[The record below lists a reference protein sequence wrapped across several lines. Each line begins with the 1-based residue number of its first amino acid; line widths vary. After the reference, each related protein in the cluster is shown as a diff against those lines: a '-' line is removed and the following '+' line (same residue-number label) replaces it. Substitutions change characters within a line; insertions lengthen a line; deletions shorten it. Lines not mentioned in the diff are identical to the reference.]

1 LWAFDEA
8 VARYTVFAG
17 DLKPCR
23 RSLTQVRWYFMK
35 PVRVLVIGAGSRGT
49 AYSRYIQQHP
59 GDAIV
64 VGVADPSEFHRSRI
78 AEMFDIPIGNVW
90 DDWSGAADKPRLAD
104 AAIIATP
111 DSLHVDPA
119 IALAGK
125 GYHILLEKPMAPTEA
140 DCRRIIQAVENRG
153 DIHFAV
159 CHVMRYTRYTQMLK
173 GIVDSGRIGQVV
185 NIQHIEPVGYWHQAH
200 SFVRGNWRNESES
213 ASMLL
218 AKSCHDIDW
227 LRYIIGQPPL
237 RVSSF
242 GSLFHFRKANQP
254 EGAADRC
261 LDCDVEAACPYSARK
276 IYMGMLEKGRTGWP
290 LDVLAGEVNAETITE
305 ALRTGPYGRCVYACD
320 NDVVDHQ
327 VVNMEFAGGR
337 TASFTM
343 TAFNM
348 AGGRKTRIHGTH
360 GEIYGDGRSITVTDF
375 LTDDSETIDTA
386 ATDAGDTGGHGGGD
400 DRIMAAFLAAVADD
414 DPSTI
419 LSGPGEALD
428 THLAV
433 FAAERARRNG
443 SVETVSA

>member
-1 LWAFDEA
+1 M
-8 VARYTVFAG
+8 FA
-17 DLKPCR
+17 
-23 RSLTQVRWYFMK
+23 
-35 PVRVLVIGAGSRGT
+35 I
-49 AYSRYIQQHP
+49 
-59 GDAIV
+59 
-64 VGVADPSEFHRSRI
+64 PSE
-78 AEMFDIPIGNVW
+78 NVW
-90 DDWSGAADKPRLAD
+90 DDWSGAADEPRLAD

-111 DSLHVDPA
+111 DAMHTAPTV
-119 IALAGK
+119 ALAEK

-140 DCRRIIQAVENRG
+140 DCRRIIQAVEDRG

-159 CHVMRYTRYTQMLK
+159 CHVMRYTRYTRILK
-173 GIVDSGRIGQVV
+173 GIIDSGRIGEVV
-185 NIQHIEPVGYWHQAH
+185 NVQHIEPVGYWHQAH

-213 ASMLL
+213 SPMLL

-227 LRYIIGQPPL
+227 LRYIIGAPFV

-261 LDCDVEAACPYSARK
+261 LDCDVETVCPYSAPK
-276 IYMGMLEKGRTGWP
+276 IYMGMLDEGRTDWP

-327 VVNMEFAGGR
+327 VVTMEFDGGA

-343 TAFNM
+343 TAFNL
-348 AGGRKTRIHGTH
+348 AGGRKTRIHGTR
-360 GEIYGDGRSITVTDF
+360 GEIYGDGRDITVTDF
-375 LTDDSETIDTA
+375 LTDDSETIDTV
-386 ATDAGDTGGHGGGD
+386 ATDATISGGHGGGD

-419 LSGPGEALD
+419 LSGPGETLE

-433 FAAERARRNG
+433 FAAERARRDG
-443 SVETVSA
+443 TVETVLA

>member
-1 LWAFDEA
+1 MAEMMP
-8 VARYTVFAG
+8 VTV
-17 DLKPCR
+17 LI
-23 RSLTQVRWYFMK
+23 
-35 PVRVLVIGAGSRGT
+35 IGAGSRGT
-49 AYSRYIQQHP
+49 AYSQYIDRHRD
-59 GDAIV
+59 DAVV
-64 VGVADPSEFHRSRI
+64 VGVIEPNEFRRERI
-78 AEMFDIPIGNVW
+78 AEMFSLPGENTW
-90 DDWSGAADKPRLAD
+90 ADWTEAVSKPRLAD

-111 DSLHVDPA
+111 DAMHAAPA

-125 GYHILLEKPMAPTEA
+125 GYHILLEKPMAPNEA
-140 DCRRIIQAVENRG
+140 DCRRIIQAIEDRG

-173 GIVDSGRIGQVV
+173 GIIDSGRIGEVV
-185 NIQHIEPVGYWHQAH
+185 NVQHIEPVGYWHQAH
-200 SFVRGNWRNESES
+200 SFVRGNWRNESGS
-213 ASMLL
+213 APMLL

-227 LRYIIGQPPL
+227 LRYIVGAPCV

-254 EGAADRC
+254 QGAADRC
-261 LDCDVEAACPYSARK
+261 VDCNVEATCPYSAQK
-276 IYMGMLEKGRTGWP
+276 IYMGMLDEGRTGWP

-348 AGGRKTRIHGTH
+348 AGGRKTRIHGTC
-360 GEIYGDGRSITVTDF
+360 GEIYGDGRNITVTDF
-375 LTDDSETIDTA
+375 LSDQSETIDTA
-386 ATDAGDTGGHGGGD
+386 ATDATITGGHGGGD
-400 DRIMAAFLAAVADD
+400 DRIMGVFLTAVADN

-419 LSGPGEALD
+419 LSGPGETLE